1 VAGDFPGCH
10 AAGVHRE
17 NLVVEAFEL
26 TPMFGNDCWLE
37 FAFPIARNIDFQR
50 PLVGTQGFFV
60 VPFRLFD
67 VSFSV

>member
-1 VAGDFPGCH
+1 
-10 AAGVHRE
+10 
-17 NLVVEAFEL
+17 
-26 TPMFGNDCWLE
+26 MFGNDCWLE